1 MKLLVLFITSIM
13 DNYKIILKNY
23 RKLQKKHNKYNII
36 YSSYKH
42 KGLCR
47 EDAICNID
55 INKKIKVKKNR
66 SDEYYSDMTKHIKIC
81 IYLIKN
87 KIKYLK
93 CAISRS
99 Y

>member
-1 MKLLVLFITSIM
+1 MDKCKIVL
-13 DNYKIILKNY
+13 NKY
-23 RKLQKKHNKYNII
+23 RKLQKKHNKYYII
-36 YSSYKH
+36 YSSYEN

-47 EDAICNID
+47 EDAMCNIN
-55 INKKIKVKKNR
+55 INDKIKVKKNR
-66 SDEYYSDMTKHIKIC
+66 SDEYYSDMTKHIKRC

-87 KIKYLK
+87 RIKYLK

>member
-1 MKLLVLFITSIM
+1 MLFIISIM
-13 DNYKIILKNY
+13 DNSKIVLKKY
-23 RKLQKKHNKYNII
+23 RKLQKKLNKYNII
-36 YSSYKH
+36 YSSYEH

-47 EDAICNID
+47 EDAMCNINLYD
-55 INKKIKVKKNR
+55 KIKVKKNR
-66 SDEYYSDMTKHIKIC
+66 SDEYYSDMTKYIKKC
-81 IYLIKN
+81 IYLINN

>member
-1 MKLLVLFITSIM
+1 M
-13 DNYKIILKNY
+13 DNCKIILKKY
-23 RKLQKKHNKYNII
+23 RKLQKKLNKYNII
-36 YSSYKH
+36 YSSYEH

-47 EDAICNID
+47 EDATCNINLD
-55 INKKIKVKKNR
+55 DKIKIKKNR
-66 SDEYYSDMTKHIKIC
+66 SDEYYIDMTKYIKIC

-93 CAISRS
+93 RAISRS

>member
-1 MKLLVLFITSIM
+1 M
-13 DNYKIILKNY
+13 DNCKIILKNY

-36 YSSYKH
+36 YSSYKY

-66 SDEYYSDMTKHIKIC
+66 SDEYYSDMTKHIKRC

>member
-1 MKLLVLFITSIM
+1 M
-13 DNYKIILKNY
+13 DNCKIILKKY
-23 RKLQKKHNKYNII
+23 RKLQKKLNKYNII
-36 YSSYKH
+36 YSSYEH

-47 EDAICNID
+47 EDAICNINLD
-55 INKKIKVKKNR
+55 DKIKVKKYR
-66 SDEYYSDMTKHIKIC
+66 SDDYYSDMTRHIKRC

>member
-1 MKLLVLFITSIM
+1 M

>member
-1 MKLLVLFITSIM
+1 M
-13 DNYKIILKNY
+13 DNCKIILKKY

-55 INKKIKVKKNR
+55 INEKIKVKKIGQTN
-66 SDEYYSDMTKHIKIC
+66 IIV
-81 IYLIKN
+81 I
-87 KIKYLK
+87 
-93 CAISRS
+93 
-99 Y
+99 

>member
-1 MKLLVLFITSIM
+1 M
-13 DNYKIILKNY
+13 DNSKIILKKY

-36 YSSYKH
+36 YSSYEH

-47 EDAICNID
+47 EDAMCHINITA
-55 INKKIKVKKNR
+55 KIKIKKNR
-66 SDEYYSDMTKHIKIC
+66 SDEYYSDKTNYINNC

>member
-1 MKLLVLFITSIM
+1 M
-13 DNYKIILKNY
+13 DNCKLIFKKY

-36 YSSYKH
+36 YSSYEH

-47 EDAICNID
+47 EDAMCNID
-55 INKKIKVKKNR
+55 LNEKIKVKKNR
-66 SDEYYSDMTKHIKIC
+66 SDEYYSDMTKHIKRC
-81 IYLIKN
+81 IYLIEN

>member
-1 MKLLVLFITSIM
+1 M
-13 DNYKIILKNY
+13 DNCKIILKKY

-55 INKKIKVKKNR
+55 INDKIKVKKIGQTN
-66 SDEYYSDMTKHIKIC
+66 IIV
-81 IYLIKN
+81 I
-87 KIKYLK
+87 
-93 CAISRS
+93 
-99 Y
+99 